1 MVFWS
6 GGMNV
11 CEVGEQRKANDV
23 YGSKWAIPRVQIHMD
38 DGQFGNGVQLMP

>member
-23 YGSKWAIPRVQIHMD
+23 YSSSGLPRVQIHMD
-38 DGQFGNGVQLMP
+38 SGQFGHGVQLMP